1 MSQVLVLPASQQ
13 FFNLVGG
20 IPTPL
25 KNHGVKVS
33 WDSSSQ
39 SMQSHNPAMFQ
50 SPPTR
55 VYTIIP
61 YNYGKSPFL
70 NGKSPFLMGFPCSSH
85 HQPMKSPWVV
95 SPKPNDPNDPNPSIR
110 HENTQELQRQRQ
122 ITGFRWDGN
131 VFHLHLGAET
141 GSGTLARRGV
151 SSKPWGNYKG

>member
-70 NGKSPFLMGFPCSSH
+70 KRKITIFNGFSMFQSPPTNEISMSRLSGD
-85 HQPMKSPWVV
+85 PMIPMIPIPASAMKYTGTPAPAANHRLREMETSFT
-95 SPKPNDPNDPNPSIR
+95 PSWR
-110 HENTQELQRQRQ
+110 
-122 ITGFRWDGN
+122 GN
-131 VFHLHLGAET
+131 WQWYPGAQ
-141 GSGTLARRGV
+141 GV